1 MLFLAAPLVAA
12 VFLLLWTSHAASGE
26 QWKLCRHPGATF
38 TCGTAPCIY
47 IIASFATNEECVK
60 AKNSRNFP
68 AGRASNQD
76 NTGKPAGAAGLAE
89 CRRRYGKSVTHAA
102 LSKNNNLI
110 CHQQAPQSDD
120 PNVMRDVCKKQFG
133 PMSQIRRHR
142 GKWYCT
148 A

>member
-1 MLFLAAPLVAA
+1 MVNMCVAVSVVLFVELLTVSAA
-12 VFLLLWTSHAASGE
+12 VARYR
-26 QWKLCRHPGATF
+26 LCALAGAKVECTTACAPITATF
-38 TCGTAPCIY
+38 DTYEQCEAAKKTVRFP
-47 IIASFATNEECVK
+47 K
-60 AKNSRNFP
+60 A
-68 AGRASNQD
+68 GNQH

-102 LSKNNNLI
+102 LSKNNTLI
-110 CHQQAPQSDD
+110 CHQHAPQSDD
-120 PNVMRDVCKKQFG
+120 PNVMRDVCKKRFG